1 MRAMKNAFF
10 AIVII
15 GLMIMVVYSLVRGI
29 VAFLR
34 SSKEDL
40 GRDPSLGPSENQL
53 MQNKMMM
60 ARIKWQALAI
70 VVVGIAL
77 AMAH

>member
-1 MRAMKNAFF
+1 MKNTFF

-15 GLMIMVVYSLVRGI
+15 GLMVMVVISLVRGI

-40 GRDPSLGPSENQL
+40 GRDPALGPSENQL
-53 MQNKMMM
+53 MQNRMMF
-60 ARIKWQALAI
+60 ARIKWQALA
-70 VVVGIAL
+70 VVMVGIVL
-77 AMAH
+77 AMSR